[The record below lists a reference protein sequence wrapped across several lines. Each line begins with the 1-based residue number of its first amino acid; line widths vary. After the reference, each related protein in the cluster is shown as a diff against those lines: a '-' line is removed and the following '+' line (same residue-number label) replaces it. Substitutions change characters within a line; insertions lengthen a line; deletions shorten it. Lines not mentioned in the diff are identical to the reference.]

1 MNQETIM
8 NSLFFSEWCE
18 NYRETLSP
26 LSSNSND
33 GKEIFW
39 EAAVF
44 ISIPAPAADDN
55 SDNPITP
62 IHCGA
67 GGDGD
72 TLAP

>member
-1 MNQETIM
+1 M
-8 NSLFFSEWCE
+8 NSLFFIEWYK
-18 NYRETLSP
+18 NYRETLLPP
-26 LSSNSND
+26 LYSNSND

-67 GGDGD
+67 GGEDD
-72 TLAP
+72 TVAP